1 MVTHGGAD
9 TSLLTQQLDGRLAS
23 VDSLQT
29 AVRVFLANIPSVEE
43 ALRNLATFAFVAL
56 RLFSAG
62 GRHLPAVTEILR
74 FIERL
79 EEIHTKFQGMLSY
92 PHPSTTLLY
101 DVFLV
106 VGPVPEQ
113 VRGCVGARVPRS
125 TGGKFP
131 LFA

>member
-56 RLFSAG
+56 RLFSAV
-62 GRHLPAVTEILR
+62 GRHLPSVT
-74 FIERL
+74 
-79 EEIHTKFQGMLSY
+79 
-92 PHPSTTLLY
+92 
-101 DVFLV
+101 
-106 VGPVPEQ
+106 
-113 VRGCVGARVPRS
+113 
-125 TGGKFP
+125 
-131 LFA
+131 